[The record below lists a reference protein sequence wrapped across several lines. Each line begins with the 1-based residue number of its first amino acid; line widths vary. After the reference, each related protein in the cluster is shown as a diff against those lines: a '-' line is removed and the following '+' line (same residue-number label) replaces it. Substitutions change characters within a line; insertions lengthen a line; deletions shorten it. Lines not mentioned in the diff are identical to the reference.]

1 MPLILRLVLFV
12 FSLVFFFA
20 VFQLVRKERLQLKYS
35 LMWMVL
41 SIVVLLCAVFPN
53 AVGAV
58 SKALG
63 VGVASNFVFLAG
75 FVILIGICLS
85 LSVIVSWQAKD
96 IRCLVQQVAL
106 LNKRLEEDDRRGV
119 D

>member
-1 MPLILRLVLFV
+1 MSLTLRVALIVA
-12 FSLVFFFA
+12 SLVFIIE
-20 VFQLVRKERLQLKYS
+20 VVRLVRRERLQLKYS
-35 LMWMVL
+35 LMWMAL
-41 SIVVLLCAVFPN
+41 SVVVLLCAIFPN
-53 AVGAV
+53 AMGFV
-58 SKALG
+58 SSALG

-106 LNKRLEEDDRRGV
+106 LNKRLEDEER
-119 D
+119 